1 MFWSMTEWNSLY
13 NNSKEGNSF
22 QKLFPEII
30 SKLKKLNYSNL
41 KLTQPFEVW
50 RKSNLLSFKNVC
62 RKGGPIFKFCGL
74 WYITNGKHKLHAL
87 NQACVFGF
95 CSWSHPD
102 LLQAPVP
109 GWSWQVGT
117 PAVVDI
123 WVFSILRP
131 SQDAGLRCHF
141 ERSLKI
147 CTHIAHVHLA
157 CGIFPSL
164 LYQGSTLSHANAQYS
179 VINF

>member
-1 MFWSMTEWNSLY
+1 MTEWNSLY

-62 RKGGPIFKFCGL
+62 RKVGPIFK
-74 WYITNGKHKLHAL
+74 
-87 NQACVFGF
+87 
-95 CSWSHPD
+95 
-102 LLQAPVP
+102 
-109 GWSWQVGT
+109 WQVGI

-141 ERSLKI
+141 EQSLKI
-147 CTHIAHVHLA
+147 CPHIAHVHLA
-157 CGIFPSL
+157 CGVFPSL